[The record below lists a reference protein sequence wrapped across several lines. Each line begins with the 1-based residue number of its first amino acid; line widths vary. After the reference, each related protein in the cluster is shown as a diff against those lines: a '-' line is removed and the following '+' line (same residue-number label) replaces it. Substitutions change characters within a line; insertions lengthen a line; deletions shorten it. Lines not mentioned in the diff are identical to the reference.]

1 MLGASDVAKLLRAM
15 PEFKKASSTFNE
27 KKYKTYPP
35 NPWMTLN
42 GFDGDSPLTEK
53 NISRRKLKGLG
64 SKLFSFGGTVGA
76 NFGTVVNTAS
86 IAKHAVA
93 EGSTLAHTARLV
105 AMASKV
111 RDGGSLRAMIDD
123 LIAIKG
129 MKATMRAASLAT
141 SAIPDIGM
149 AGTAIGVAVMIA
161 QKLGFKATEVMDLQL
176 AMKLHWQAYRELK
189 LLGGRAG
196 TGPALSIVHELTTK
210 GLKGKYDFGDL
221 HSVSINSK
229 IMLEPAG
236 YAVILYKLQQD

>member
-1 MLGASDVAKLLRAM
+1 MLNASNVAKLFREM
-15 PEFKKASSTFNE
+15 PEFKKATSTFNE
-27 KKYKTYPP
+27 KKYKVYPP

-53 NISRRKLKGLG
+53 NIGRRKLKGYG
-64 SKLFSFGGTVGA
+64 SKLFSLGGSAGA
-76 NFGTVVNTAS
+76 HFGTVVNTAS

-105 AMASKV
+105 SMASKV
-111 RDGGSLRAMIDD
+111 KDGGSLRAMLDD
-123 LIAIKG
+123 IIAIKG
-129 MKATMRAASLAT
+129 LKASMRAVSLGLA
-141 SAIPDIGM
+141 AIPDIGM
-149 AGTAIGVAVMIA
+149 AGTAAGLAVTIA

-176 AMKLHWQAYRELK
+176 AIKLHWQAYRELK

-210 GLKGKYDFGDL
+210 GLKGKIDFGDL
-221 HSVSINSK
+221 HSVSSNNK

-236 YAVILYKLQQD
+236 YAVILFKLQQD

>member
-1 MLGASDVAKLLRAM
+1 MLNPSNVAKLFREM
-15 PEFKKASSTFNE
+15 PEFKKAASTFNE
-27 KKYKTYPP
+27 KKYKVYPP

-53 NISRRKLKGLG
+53 NISRRKLKGYG
-64 SKLFSFGGTVGA
+64 SKVFSVGGSVGA
-76 NFGTVVNTAS
+76 HFGTVVNTAT
-86 IAKHAVA
+86 IAKHTVA

-111 RDGGSLRAMIDD
+111 KDGGSLRAMLDD
-123 LIAIKG
+123 IIAIKG
-129 MKATMRAASLAT
+129 LKASMRAVSLGLA
-141 SAIPDIGM
+141 AIPDIGM
-149 AGTAIGVAVMIA
+149 AGTAAGLAVTIA

-176 AMKLHWQAYRELK
+176 AIKLHWQAYRELK

-210 GLKGKYDFGDL
+210 GLKGKFDFGDL
-221 HSVSINSK
+221 HSVSLNNK